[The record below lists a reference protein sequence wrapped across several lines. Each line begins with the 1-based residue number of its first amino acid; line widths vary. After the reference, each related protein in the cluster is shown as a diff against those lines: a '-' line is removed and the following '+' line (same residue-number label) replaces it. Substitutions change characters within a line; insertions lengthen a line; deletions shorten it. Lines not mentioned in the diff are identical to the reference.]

1 MRIWRTLRHLPV
13 GIALAFA
20 GASAAP
26 APSADIDTFVST
38 YHCSVAESL
47 MRIHAQT
54 PTEQMHR
61 YFVLENG
68 LTHHYVQCL
77 FYDRDRQM
85 LCEAWSGWWDQKN
98 SGPNFKSPLAPE
110 KLAAL
115 AKLGFSMDVSRGNFQ
130 RRFRFRYEPDYG
142 EVADLML
149 QALYSGFDTS
159 LATGVKGEGPYAMR
173 KSVLP
178 KNTCVPI
185 S

>member
-1 MRIWRTLRHLPV
+1 MPLWRIASL
-13 GIALAFA
+13 IAAGTAFAFA

-26 APSADIDTFVST
+26 APANDIDTFVST
-38 YHCSVAESL
+38 YRCTVTESL
-47 MRIHAQT
+47 ARIHASHKQDD
-54 PTEQMHR
+54 R

-68 LTHHYVQCL
+68 LTHQYVQCL
-77 FYDRDRQM
+77 FFDHDRRM

-98 SGPNFKSPLAPE
+98 SGPHFKSPLAPE

-115 AKLGFSMDVSRGNFQ
+115 AKLGFSMDVSHGNFK
-130 RRFRFRYEPDYG
+130 RRFLFRYDPDYG

-149 QALYSGFDTS
+149 KTLYSGFGTT

-178 KNTCVPI
+178 KNTCIPI